1 MGIKL
6 REVREAKGLSQ
17 EELAKMADVSRTT
30 IWSLETN
37 PNAQTTTKTLIKIA
51 DALGTTVGDIFFCGR
66 CTVNCTRHKKRP
78 PCGNTE
84 VKEELDNIC
93 SSIIPQENHYCQ

>member
-51 DALGTTVGDIFFCGR
+51 DALGTTVGDIFFADD
-66 CTVNCTRHKKRP
+66 V
-78 PCGNTE
+78 
-84 VKEELDNIC
+84 
-93 SSIIPQENHYCQ
+93 Q